1 MGRAVEW
8 TIEERKCD
16 KGKQASQCGVS
27 RPSAPRL
34 TVCRGLTNCEAA
46 RKPTPFYLSAC
57 ATVIALAL
65 SAFLIAAVHIPSYL
79 LRAAEDAHLGPQADI
94 SRYARVVNYPWP
106 NALAHKE
113 YGFALAEA
121 GLDDQANRELLV
133 ALSGL
138 DTGDIYLALA
148 ILSAKRGDR
157 EQTYH
162 WAAEC
167 LSRWPGNPEAKGLIE
182 AQSREGV

>member
-1 MGRAVEW
+1 
-8 TIEERKCD
+8 
-16 KGKQASQCGVS
+16 
-27 RPSAPRL
+27 
-34 TVCRGLTNCEAA
+34 
-46 RKPTPFYLSAC
+46 
-57 ATVIALAL
+57 VIALAL

-94 SRYARVVNYPWP
+94 SRYARVINYPWP

-121 GLDDQANRELLV
+121 GLDDEANRELV
-133 ALSGL
+133 AALRGL

-157 EQTYH
+157 EETYR

-182 AQSREGV
+182 AQSRVDATSPSRFRG